1 MTSLSIFNSHPAVV
15 GMVHLKPLPGSP
27 AWGGSMDDIVQS
39 ALLDAH
45 SLEEGGADGIIVE
58 NFWDIPFTRGRVE
71 AVTVA
76 SMTRCVQE
84 IQREINIPI
93 GVNVL
98 RNDGPAA
105 LSIAQVTGARFIRV
119 NVLSSAMVTDQG
131 IIEGCAYELS
141 KLRTRLQADV
151 VVLADIMVKHAYP
164 LGAMDIVSVAR
175 DTALR
180 SGADGLI
187 VSGSE
192 TGSPLEM
199 DDLALVREAL
209 PDFPLASGSGVTI
222 ENVSQFLPL
231 LDLLVVGTFFKKDG
245 DIRNP
250 VDSQRVARMVKKVRS
265 AT

>member
-1 MTSLSIFNSHPAVV
+1 
-15 GMVHLKPLPGSP
+15 MVHLKPLPGSP
-27 AWGGSMDDIVQS
+27 LWGGSMDDIVRS
-39 ALLDAH
+39 ALQDAH
-45 SLEEGGADGIIVE
+45 SLEEGGADGIMVE

-84 IQREINIPI
+84 IKREINIPI

-119 NVLSSAMVTDQG
+119 NVLSSAMITDQG

-141 KLRTRLQADV
+141 RLRTRLQAEV
-151 VVLADIMVKHAYP
+151 VVLADIMVKHAFP

-192 TGSPLEM
+192 TGSPLKL
-199 DDLALVREAL
+199 DDLVLVREAL

-222 ENVSQFLPL
+222 DNVSQFLPL

-245 DIRNP
+245 DVRNP
-250 VDSQRVARMVKKVRS
+250 VDSKRVAHMVQKIRS
-265 AT
+265 AP